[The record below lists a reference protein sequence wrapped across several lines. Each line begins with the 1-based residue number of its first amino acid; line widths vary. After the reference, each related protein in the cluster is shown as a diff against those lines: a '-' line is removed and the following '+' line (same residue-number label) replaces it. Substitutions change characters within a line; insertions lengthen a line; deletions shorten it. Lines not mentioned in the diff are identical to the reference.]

1 MLICKLPWPHPAR
14 NRSLS
19 LLLTALSTAQLGG
32 MTLGLSISGAV
43 FVNTAVNSLELA
55 TGLPPREVAQLV
67 AGASNNVL
75 GTLPPAMRTLALDII
90 VTSWRKAFIVVY
102 VGAAASLVAA
112 LFFRNG
118 KANVVAAG
126 GM

>member
-1 MLICKLPWPHPAR
+1 
-14 NRSLS
+14 
-19 LLLTALSTAQLGG
+19 